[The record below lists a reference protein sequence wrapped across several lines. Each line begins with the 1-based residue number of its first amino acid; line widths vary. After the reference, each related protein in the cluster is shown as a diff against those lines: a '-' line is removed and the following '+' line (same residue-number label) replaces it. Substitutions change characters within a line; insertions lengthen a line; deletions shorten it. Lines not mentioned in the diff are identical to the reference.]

1 MKIDQ
6 RQKMLTGPIV
16 LMLLAGTSAPA
27 LAKDRLISG
36 SEPDVPVTKS
46 Q

>member
-6 RQKMLTGPIV
+6 MQKMLTGPIA

-27 LAKDRLISG
+27 LAKDRLISD
-36 SEPDVPVTKS
+36 SKPDVPPTKS

>member
-6 RQKMLTGPIV
+6 MQKVLTGPIV

-27 LAKDRLISG
+27 FPQAFCSG
-36 SEPDVPVTKS
+36 SELDVPATKS
-46 Q
+46 K